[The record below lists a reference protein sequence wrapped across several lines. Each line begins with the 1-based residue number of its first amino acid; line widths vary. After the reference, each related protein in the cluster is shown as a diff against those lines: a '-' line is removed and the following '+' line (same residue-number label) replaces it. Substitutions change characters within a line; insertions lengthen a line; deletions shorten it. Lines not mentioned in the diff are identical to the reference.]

1 MTSMTWA
8 IGSRS
13 SLARSAA
20 TRWRRKR
27 ATRPRYCGRLVSAI
41 LSAMAGRT
49 LPHALFASRRP
60 DRRRAS
66 SAPER
71 LLAFARGL
79 GAGDAD
85 VAQHLIAQPA
95 ECAALARARDPAL
108 DKHDGG
114 GERVGV
120 VAPAPGRIGARRDEL
135 IGRHGCLLVC
145 DDGKMG
151 LADDLCFGAR
161 RSGCPNTSGAAEGWA
176 LAVPRP
182 PLYSPSMSEVLDMA
196 AIAALIGDP
205 ARANILCALLDG
217 RALTASELAHA
228 AHVTPPTASG
238 HLCKL
243 ASAKLI
249 VPAQQGRHRY
259 FRLAGAHVAA
269 MLESISAVASIAPP
283 RLKPIR
289 IDDQMRKARMCY
301 DHIAGELGVTLAD
314 ALQEHRHIELAEDGG
329 VVTDSG
335 EAFFHKLG
343 IDLAAAR
350 GSRRAFCRPCGD
362 WRGGRLHSP
371 APV

>member
-108 DKHDGG
+108 DQHDGG
-114 GERVGV
+114 GERMGF
-120 VAPAPGRIGARRDEL
+120 VARAPGRIGARRDEL

-151 LADDLCFGAR
+151 LADDLCLGAR
-161 RSGCPNTSGAAEGWA
+161 RSGCPNTSGAAEA
-176 LAVPRP
+176 LARAVPRP
-182 PLYSPSMSEVLDMA
+182 PRYSPSMSEVLDMA
-196 AIAALIGDP
+196 PIAALIGDP

-217 RALTASELAHA
+217 WALTASELAYA
-228 AHVTPPTASG
+228 AHVTPQTASG
-238 HLCKL
+238 HLGKL

-249 VPAQQGRHRY
+249 VPAQQGAAGPPPLFPPRRRACRRDAGKH
-259 FRLAGAHVAA
+259 FRRGLDRPAAAQADPDRRSDAQGAHVLRPHRGRARRDARRRAA
-269 MLESISAVASIAPP
+269 GASPHRTGRGRRRCHRLGRSLFPQARHRSCGGARGPP
-283 RLKPIR
+283 RGL
-289 IDDQMRKARMCY
+289 
-301 DHIAGELGVTLAD
+301 
-314 ALQEHRHIELAEDGG
+314 
-329 VVTDSG
+329 
-335 EAFFHKLG
+335 
-343 IDLAAAR
+343 
-350 GSRRAFCRPCGD
+350 
-362 WRGGRLHSP
+362 
-371 APV
+371 